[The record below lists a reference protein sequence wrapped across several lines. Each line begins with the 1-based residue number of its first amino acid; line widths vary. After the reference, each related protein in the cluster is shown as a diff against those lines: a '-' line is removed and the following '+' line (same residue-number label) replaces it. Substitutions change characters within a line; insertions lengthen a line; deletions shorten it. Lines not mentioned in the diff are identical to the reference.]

1 MNQGHELRTSSGAKA
16 LEEKEGLIAAL
27 KALRHPKSR
36 GGKRFAEKLYAY
48 RVPQRLKPLFI
59 GNVLRRGLRDPLLTC
74 STPTACA
81 VGYILSPLRGWDL
94 SRFNE
99 R

>member
-36 GGKRFAEKLYAY
+36 GGKRSAEKLYAY

-59 GNVLRRGLRDPLLTC
+59 GNVLRRGLKPRPFKA
-74 STPTACA
+74 SPT
-81 VGYILSPLRGWDL
+81 DL
-94 SRFNE
+94 QAGASKHSGDGD
-99 R
+99 